1 MQKVEIW
8 GAVKV
13 GNRVYRDNEILQL
26 IGKPIA
32 PWKFADDLPNDEC
45 NICLGFGEEKRVK
58 LGAKMQRPRPVML
71 LILTAGAG
79 ARKRPIIPSA

>member
-45 NICLGFGEEKRVK
+45 NICVGFAEDKRVK
-58 LGAKMQRPRPVML
+58 LGAKMY
-71 LILTAGAG
+71 LTAGAG

>member
-13 GNRVYRDNEILQL
+13 DNQVYRDNEILQL

-32 PWKFADDLPNDEC
+32 HWKFADDLPSGER
-45 NICLGFGEEKRVK
+45 NIYVGFEKRNEIFLVQTSMPYPMRWTMP
-58 LGAKMQRPRPVML
+58 G
-71 LILTAGAG
+71 
-79 ARKRPIIPSA
+79 SALE

>member
-32 PWKFADDLPNDEC
+32 HWKFADDLPNDEC
-45 NICLGFGEEKRVK
+45 SICVGFGEEKRDF
-58 LGAKMQRPRPVML
+58 LGSDKYALPNAL
-71 LILTAGAG
+71 DY
-79 ARKRPIIPSA
+79 ARQCLGVVI